1 MRWVTY
7 SYIFDNFPSIS
18 ANYFPVTRHENN
30 WSLRGGYSLPLKHLL
45 LIILSP
51 NWLSIA
57 MDARTGQGD
66 SLLTLHSIL
75 SLVPWHVAQM
85 STTQQHHNNNKVMK
99 SVNCPEPHGTR
110 DLWFKTTFLNK
121 NPCCQKRLPPFQ
133 TRNWALPSGQ
143 GRKLEQLVIFVEE
156 HSIFMA
162 ITSKNIRQQ
171 QSFYYVFIETTKLT
185 RKCLHSLFR
194 VVSTS
199 EFCFTWICQRSPNV
213 FLTN

>member
-1 MRWVTY
+1 
-7 SYIFDNFPSIS
+7 
-18 ANYFPVTRHENN
+18 
-30 WSLRGGYSLPLKHLL
+30 
-45 LIILSP
+45 
-51 NWLSIA
+51 
-57 MDARTGQGD
+57 MDARTGD
-66 SLLTLHSIL
+66 SLLTLHSML

-185 RKCLHSLFR
+185 TKCLHSLFR

-199 EFCFTWICQRSPNV
+199 EFCFTWICQKALMYFSPTRV
-213 FLTN
+213 IFSPADFD